1 MSKLDHI
8 NVNVW
13 ACINHYNVISWCVN
27 SFCVPKIIAFK
38 IIKSVNP
45 LDYFWAFVKNFFLPF
60 FNLNAQSISSC
71 KGLIGVI
78 KLIYIINH
86 AWVTKRGLALSR
98 LTVDKTGLQPV
109 SMPLEQVPLRWML
122 NDMFSK
128 KFRTFLRNVLHFR
141 GKTPIR

>member
-1 MSKLDHI
+1 M
-8 NVNVW
+8 
-13 ACINHYNVISWCVN
+13 N

-86 AWVTKRGLALSR
+86 AWVTKRGLAFSR
-98 LTVDKTGLQPV
+98 LTDDKTGLQPV
-109 SMPLEQVPLRWML
+109 SMPLEQVTLR
-122 NDMFSK
+122 
-128 KFRTFLRNVLHFR
+128 
-141 GKTPIR
+141 